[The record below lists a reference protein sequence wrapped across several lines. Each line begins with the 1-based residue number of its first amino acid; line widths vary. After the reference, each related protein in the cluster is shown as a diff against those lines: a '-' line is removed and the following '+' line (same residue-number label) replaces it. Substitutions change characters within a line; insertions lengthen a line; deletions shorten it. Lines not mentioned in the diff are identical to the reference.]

1 MDQSMETT
9 PEQDMFRDAV
19 RSFCEREITREYVRE
34 CDSERRAPVE
44 LYQKLGETGWLGINI
59 AEEYGGA
66 GGGAVEVAILLEELG
81 RVFLDLSFWVFR
93 AVTWGGLMI
102 GTFGTDEQKRTLLP
116 KVASGDLSVCFSLT
130 EPEAGSDAASISL
143 IATED
148 GNDFILNGQKVFTS
162 GFKVSDLDVV
172 ATRTDSGSNRSN
184 LAAKLWME
192 LTCRP
197 SITSGFPS
205 FMI

>member
-44 LYQKLGETGWLGINI
+44 LYEKLGETGWLGINI

-130 EPEAGSDAASISL
+130 EPEAGSDAAPISPT
-143 IATED
+143 ATED
-148 GNDFILNGQKVFTS
+148 GDDPHPTPQKVYTPGTHPS
-162 GFKVSDLDVV
+162 EHPEA
-172 ATRTDSGSNRSN
+172 ATRTDSSRHNHHG
-184 LAAKLWME
+184 
-192 LTCRP
+192 
-197 SITSGFPS
+197 ITNVLVDT
-205 FMI
+205 